1 MVFTF
6 MYPKLYDIVICYIWR
21 RSKRRE
27 VDRLYREVLA
37 YSTLN
42 GNVRP
47 VDIFLKRLE
56 PLLSDRERRMVIAV
70 KDFVEAQ
77 GLFIGL
83 NVRKTHLIRVYAF
96 PKYPSEG
103 LPINFEELM
112 VALKN
117 IYPFIGSARRRIPL
131 RGSS

>member
-1 MVFTF
+1 

-56 PLLSDRERRMVIAV
+56 PLLSDRGRRMVIAV

-83 NVRKTHLIRVYAF
+83 NGGKTHLIRVYFF

-103 LPINFEELM
+103 LPIGFEELM
-112 VALKN
+112 AALKD
-117 IYPFIGSARRRIPL
+117 IYPFIGSARRRILL
-131 RGSS
+131 RGSG